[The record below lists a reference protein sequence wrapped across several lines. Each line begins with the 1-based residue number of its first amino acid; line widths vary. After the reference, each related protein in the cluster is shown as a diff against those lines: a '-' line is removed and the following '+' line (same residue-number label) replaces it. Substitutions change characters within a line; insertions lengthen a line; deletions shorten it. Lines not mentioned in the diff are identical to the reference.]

1 MKVRKSKSVCNIWNN
16 FFIICI
22 FSFGQLHEGHS
33 SGHLCWGCNKNRH
46 WCNTHAI
53 WWFDDWLYEYL
64 DGHFSGW
71 QFLPPPAGL
80 HPGHGHQA
88 SEVQHQE
95 AGQEGGRPRE
105 RDVRQVCPLQEK
117 CPHHL
122 LVLELSLNTN
132 KKQKQ
137 RSLVIGGHRDVSDS
151 PEPKSRIAVY
161 RDKLYWEKICACKI
175 YVRIKIQIE

>member
-1 MKVRKSKSVCNIWNN
+1 MRDIPQDTCVEAAIKIDTGATPTR
-16 FFIICI
+16 
-22 FSFGQLHEGHS
+22 FGDIVYLD
-33 SGHLCWGCNKNRH
+33 L
-46 WCNTHAI
+46 
-53 WWFDDWLYEYL
+53 EYL
-64 DGHFSGW
+64 EDGHFSGW

-117 CPHHL
+117 CHHHL

-132 KKQKQ
+132 KKQKE

-151 PEPKSRIAVY
+151 PEPINLELQSIGTSYIGKRFVLAKY
-161 RDKLYWEKICACKI
+161 M
-175 YVRIKIQIE
+175 